1 MAQLRT
7 KYERENG
14 HSYTFDEIEDMR
26 PTAWRPDGTPTKFE
40 IVQRDQAKPRVI
52 GDDDDVQHIVSPL
65 PEARV
70 VRSSSHVEGSWRD
83 RAEGFSISTWQLSA
97 VTGVLFV
104 VAAAVFGASLS
115 FFTLAL
121 AFFFGFSAAWLI
133 AYFLHV
139 WVSAEGAQLTEVL
152 LLWKFLFREQAH
164 RHGRYSLPK
173 SERQRTLETVLLAA
187 AVGVTALAV
196 LGLIVAVF
204 AENMPR

>member
-1 MAQLRT
+1 MRQQT
-7 KYERENG
+7 DQ
-14 HSYTFDEIEDMR
+14 HDIEDMR
-26 PTAWRPDGTPTKFE
+26 PVAWKPDGTPTKFE
-40 IVQRDQAKPRVI
+40 IVQREPTAPRVI
-52 GDDDDVQHIVSPL
+52 GADDDVHNIVSPL
-65 PEARV
+65 PETRV

-104 VAAAVFGASLS
+104 VAAAVFGPSLS

-121 AFFFGFSAAWLI
+121 AFFFGFSAAWLT

-139 WVSAEGAQLTEVL
+139 WVSAEGAQLTETL
-152 LLWKFLFREQAH
+152 LLWKFLFREQKY
-164 RHGRYSLPK
+164 RHGRYATPK
-173 SERQRTLETVLLAA
+173 TDRQRTLETVLLAA

-196 LGLIVAVF
+196 LGLLVAVF